1 MTIRNQCPI
10 VLQVT
15 ELYDVVKKWDT
26 MADTLPHV
34 VERLTGLKDLHDQ
47 GQWKVKPQREEVGG
61 GGGAENLVWVADD

>member
-1 MTIRNQCPI
+1 MHSNDNMKSIPI

-47 GQWKVKPQREEVGG
+47 GQWKVKPQGEEVCVCVWGG
-61 GGGAENLVWVADD
+61 G